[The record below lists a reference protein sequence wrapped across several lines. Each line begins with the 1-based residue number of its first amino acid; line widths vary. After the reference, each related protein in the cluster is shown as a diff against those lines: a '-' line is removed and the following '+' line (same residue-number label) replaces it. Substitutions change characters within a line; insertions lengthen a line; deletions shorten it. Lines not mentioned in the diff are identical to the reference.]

1 MPAPAWMGKVWRDE
15 DGVTAIEYALIAAIV
30 AVAVTVTV
38 LALGEQVHGFY
49 LHLKECMTHPA
60 AC

>member
-1 MPAPAWMGKVWRDE
+1 MHAPEWVGRIWRDE
-15 DGVTAIEYALIAAIV
+15 DGVTAIEYALIAAII

-38 LALGEQVHGFY
+38 LAVGEQVHGFY
-49 LHLKECMTHPA
+49 LRLKDCMTHPA

>member
-1 MPAPAWMGKVWRDE
+1 MSAPGWAGKAWRDE
-15 DGVTAIEYALIAAIV
+15 DGLTAIEYALIAAII

-38 LALGEQVHGFY
+38 LAVGQEVHGFY
-49 LHLKECMTHPA
+49 LHLQACMTQPS

>member
-1 MPAPAWMGKVWRDE
+1 VSAPEWIGKLWRDE
-15 DGVTAIEYALIAAIV
+15 GGVTAIEYALIAAII

-38 LALGEQVHGFY
+38 LAVGQQVHAFY
-49 LHLKECMTHPA
+49 LRVQACMTQPS

>member
-1 MPAPAWMGKVWRDE
+1 MWRDE
-15 DGVTAIEYALIAAIV
+15 DGVTAIEYALIAAIIT
-30 AVAVTVTV
+30 VAVTVTV
-38 LALGEQVHGFY
+38 LAVGEQVHGFY

>member
-1 MPAPAWMGKVWRDE
+1 MHAPGWIGKAWRDE
-15 DGVTAIEYALIAAIV
+15 GGVTAIEYALIAAII

-38 LALGEQVHGFY
+38 LALGQQVHGFY
-49 LHLKECMTHPA
+49 LHLKACMTQPA